1 MVTYGVVKLIL
12 VIGKIM
18 AGVTIRRIV
27 NDSIIMYFDAAKSV
41 SNLNSSFLELS
52 KSSGKASFV
61 NSPSYS
67 SLGGGSYAFNGS
79 NQYMD
84 TSYSQLNVPYTGKTI
99 MVCAYLATN
108 FNSGLQSAPN
118 YGFRNMF
125 GKPNSTGNQ
134 LGRNWNFYVFDDN
147 TGNGYQYHFSS
158 YNSGGVSGYLP
169 KTGLNKVI
177 QGSWIVASYTQD
189 STGLC
194 SFYHNGLVTFTYSG
208 ELNQYI
214 YHPNDG
220 ERIGSQATGVSGY
233 NAGGFWKGNISTV
246 LIYNRG
252 LTADEIYQNY
262 EVYRYRYGLPKN
274 R

>member
-1 MVTYGVVKLIL
+1 MDTFGVEKLIL
-12 VIGKIM
+12 GIGDM
-18 AGVTIRRIV
+18 AGVAIRKIV
-27 NDSIIMYFDAAKSV
+27 DDSIIMYFDAAKSS
-41 SNLNSSFLELS
+41 SNLTSLFLERS
-52 KSSGKASFV
+52 KNSGKALFT

-67 SLGGGSYAFNGS
+67 ALGGGSYNFNGS
-79 NQYMD
+79 NQYLD

-108 FNSGLQSAPN
+108 FNTSLQSIPN

-125 GKPNSTGNQ
+125 GKPNSSGLT
-134 LGRNWNFYVFDDN
+134 LGRNWNFYVYDDN

-158 YNSGGVSGYLP
+158 YNSAGLSGYLP
-169 KTGLNKVI
+169 KTGINKVI
-177 QGSWIVASYTQD
+177 QGSWIIAAFTQD

-194 SFYHNGLVTFTYSG
+194 SFYHNGLVTATYSG

-220 ERIGSQATGVSGY
+220 ERIGAQATGVGGY
-233 NAGGFWKGNISTV
+233 NSGGFWKGNIASV

-252 LTADEIYQNY
+252 LTSDEIYRNY
-262 EVYRYRYGLPKN
+262 NVYRFRYGLPKN